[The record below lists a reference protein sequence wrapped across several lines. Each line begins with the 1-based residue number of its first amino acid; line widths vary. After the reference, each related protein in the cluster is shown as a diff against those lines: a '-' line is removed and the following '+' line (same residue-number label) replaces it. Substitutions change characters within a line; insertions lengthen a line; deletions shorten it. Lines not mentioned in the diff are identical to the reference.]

1 VRLITVMGR
10 ATVGALGVA
19 LATLLLPSV
28 GPAISPLLLP
38 GAAAAAARSAPQTR
52 VADAAPSA
60 VKITAVAG
68 GLYHSVAVSST
79 GAVFAW
85 GWNVTGQLCN
95 GNTKGSVV
103 PVKVGLLAGKKVV
116 AIAAGFAHTLAVTST
131 GAVFNCGKNDD
142 GELGD
147 GGTTDSDVPVKV
159 DLAAGTKVTSV
170 VAGAGHSLAVTST
183 GAVLAWGLNLYGG
196 LGNGGTGSSD
206 VPVNVGL
213 PAGTKVTAVAV
224 GSLHSLALTSTGAVF
239 AWGYNTNGELGD
251 GGTTTSDVPVK
262 VDLPAGTKVTA
273 IAAGGYDSL
282 ALTSTGAVFAW
293 GYNTDGELGDGGT
306 ANSAVPVRVHLPA
319 GVKVTAIAA
328 GGPLYG
334 VGEYNAGPGH
344 SLALI
349 STGAVFAWGYNTD
362 GELGDG
368 GTANSAVPVRAH
380 LPAGVKVTAIA
391 AGELQS
397 LAVTSTG
404 GVLAWGGNNFGQL
417 GDGSYKGSDVP
428 VKVDLPGTAP
438 GLTATPGLTQPALA
452 ATAPVATRSTVFAGY
467 NFANYIAVPGA
478 VSAIIVVP
486 KLNCKTSPPAG
497 SAIDVGVGIQSVNSY
512 ARLYLACTPQ
522 RVALYYPS
530 LVINGST
537 RNIASDVAH
546 PGDTIE
552 FAVSQSV
559 SQVTISV
566 IDMTHKFIATSNG
579 TGGGT
584 GEGIMAGDFPVVSG
598 VTSAVP
604 NFGTLDFSSALING
618 YPFGS
623 AETGL
628 QADDLSATTSGPV
641 QVKTT
646 YSASNK
652 EVFATVFEHS

>member
-306 ANSAVPVRVHLPA
+306 ANSAVPVR
-319 GVKVTAIAA
+319 
-328 GGPLYG
+328 
-334 VGEYNAGPGH
+334 
-344 SLALI
+344 
-349 STGAVFAWGYNTD
+349 
-362 GELGDG
+362 
-368 GTANSAVPVRAH
+368 AH